1 VFVLEEFVG
10 PTQFQWTDRQ
20 IAITR
25 ELTQLL
31 PESLRMLRWGQ
42 VKSHEGRPTPAQV
55 VAVSPFESIRSAEIT
70 PLFHRFFDVVVVRP
84 LGGTIQHLLY
94 NGIIH
99 NFADDDADACRALEG
114 IARTEDALIDG
125 GLLPSDFQLLIGRRR
140 SG

>member
-1 VFVLEEFVG
+1 
-10 PTQFQWTDRQ
+10 
-20 IAITR
+20 
-25 ELTQLL
+25 
-31 PESLRMLRWGQ
+31 
-42 VKSHEGRPTPAQV
+42 
-55 VAVSPFESIRSAEIT
+55 
-70 PLFHRFFDVVVVRP
+70 VVRP